1 MFANSVAATGP
12 ALVAGSPRL
21 VTMSDSESMSV
32 KRPKLRQIISG
43 LIGFLI
49 VGSVAAAALWPSSY
63 LIEKPG
69 PVYNVLSTSRG
80 VPIIKITNKESFP
93 TDGDLD
99 LLTITFGQTAP
110 NRASWLDV
118 AMSYLDPSL
127 TRVEY
132 DSIYPPNVDSSQVEQ
147 QAQVMMLDSQ
157 ANAKAAALK
166 LLGIPYTT
174 EVKVTAITKNAPA
187 TGKLFAGDTVLTVN
201 GEKAI
206 GLDQVRSMVE
216 ASKGKT
222 PVVFEIVRN
231 GSHRTVSILPKLS
244 DGKWRVGMYVASVPE
259 FPFKIDIL
267 LQSVSGPSGGQIF
280 ALAIYDKLTPGSLTG
295 GNKIA
300 GTGTVD
306 PDGTIG
312 AIGGIKSK
320 MYGALR
326 SGAKYFLAPSVNC
339 EDVVGNVPDGLQ
351 VIKVANLKDSLN
363 ALKAIREGNQ
373 ASLPTCT
380 K

>member
-1 MFANSVAATGP
+1 
-12 ALVAGSPRL
+12 
-21 VTMSDSESMSV
+21 MSDSESMSV

-339 EDVVGNVPDGLQ
+339 EDVVGNIPDGLQ